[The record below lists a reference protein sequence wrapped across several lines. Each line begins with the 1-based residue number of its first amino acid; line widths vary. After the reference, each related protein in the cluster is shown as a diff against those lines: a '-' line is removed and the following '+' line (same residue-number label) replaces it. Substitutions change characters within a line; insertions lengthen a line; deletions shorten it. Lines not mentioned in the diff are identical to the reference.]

1 MNNTNEINDPL
12 SKYPIGL
19 EFPFR
24 WGCDQSTEIWSGN
37 ATLRKDNLASAGA
50 AKVSFDFLPRPTWR
64 FHFELSQKRSQQDQ
78 MSKVFSGCATGEA
91 ILETYEFLGSLP
103 VTISSSVVDSGSSSV
118 SDSGLVN
125 CVDPGDIPEIRSALF
140 GVINGPETQGRA
152 ISRGRTAMVGRLST
166 SVPGLK
172 VTLDSLSTSS
182 PDSRTCF
189 SPTHVA
195 RLDFDHLVSAAEI
208 EKAKLTLF
216 WTLSMMRQG
225 WVGLVGPWCYADND
239 KLLSVQTGITKTARL
254 PLGQTWCH
262 HKIEDAFENLFASV
276 SKQLADT
283 TRSEPLVSAMHWLI
297 ESEQCAGAVEGSI
310 ILQQAAFECLAWLE
324 IVQTRK
330 LCSPDGFK
338 NLPAADKIRWL
349 LSLKNISAEIPVKSQ
364 DVMRYAREFN
374 LRCLTD
380 VMVEVRNALIHA
392 EPKKTAKLF
401 SRQSGSDERTQL
413 WHQIG
418 GILQQAVLASLG
430 YDSLMMRRDV
440 DEKYAANAVVDVPWR
455 IKPLNPTI
463 A

>member
-1 MNNTNEINDPL
+1 MDTKNETKDPL
-12 SKYPIGL
+12 SGYPIGM
-19 EFPFR
+19 EFPFT
-24 WGCDQSTEIWSGN
+24 WGYDQSTEIWSGS
-37 ATLRKDNLASAGA
+37 ATLRLGNHAQMGS
-50 AKVSFDFLPRPTWR
+50 AKVLFDGLPRPSWR
-64 FHFELSQKRSQQDQ
+64 FHFEPAQKRSQQDQ
-78 MSKVFSGCATGEA
+78 MLNVFFGCATGDA
-91 ILETYEFLGSLP
+91 ILETDGFFGSLP
-103 VTISSSVVDSGSSSV
+103 VYILSSSISV
-118 SDSGLVN
+118 SGIVN
-125 CVDPGDIPEIRSALF
+125 CVDPGDIPELRSALF
-140 GVINGPETQGRA
+140 GIINGPQTQGKA
-152 ISRGRTAMVGRLST
+152 ISRGRTAMVGRLSA

-195 RLDFDHLVSAAEI
+195 RLDFDHLVSAAEV
-208 EKAKLTLF
+208 EKTKLALF

-225 WVGLVGPWCYADND
+225 WVGLVGPWHYADND
-239 KLLSVQTGITKTARL
+239 KLLSIQTGLTKSARL

-262 HKIEDAFENLFASV
+262 EQIDDAFEKLFTSI
-276 SKQLADT
+276 SKQLADKN
-283 TRSEPLVSAMHWLI
+283 RSEPLVSAMHWLI

-349 LSLKNISAEIPVKSQ
+349 LSLKNISADIPSKSHE
-364 DVMRYAREFN
+364 VMRYAKEFN
-374 LRCLTD
+374 LGCLTD

-401 SRQSGSDERTQL
+401 SRQSGTDERTQL

-430 YDSLMMRRDV
+430 YDGLMMRRDME
-440 DEKYAANAVVDVPWR
+440 EKYAANAVVDVPWR
-455 IKPLNPTI
+455 IKPV
-463 A
+463 

>member
-1 MNNTNEINDPL
+1 MAID
-12 SKYPIGL
+12 SKAAYPAGL
-19 EFPFR
+19 EFPFS
-24 WGCDQSTEIWSGN
+24 WSFDKATEIWSGT
-37 ATLRKDNLASAGA
+37 AKLRIGDQAQTGT
-50 AKVSFDFLPRPTWR
+50 AKVLFDPLPRPSWR
-64 FHFELSQKRSQQDQ
+64 FHFAPAQKRSQQDQ
-78 MSKVFSGCATGEA
+78 LENVFFGCSTGDA
-91 ILETYEFLGSLP
+91 ILETPGFLGSLP
-103 VTISSSVVDSGSSSV
+103 VYILSSSKSSSGV
-118 SDSGLVN
+118 VN
-125 CVDPGDIPEIRSALF
+125 CVDPRDIPEIRSAVF
-140 GVINGPETQGRA
+140 GIINGPQTHGKA
-152 ISRGRTAMVGRLST
+152 ISRGRTAMVGRLSA
-166 SVPGLK
+166 SVQGLK
-172 VTLDSLSTSS
+172 VTLDSLGTSS

-195 RLDFDHLVSAAEI
+195 RLDFDHLVSAAEV

-225 WVGLVGPWCYADND
+225 WVGLVGPWYYADKDN
-239 KLLSVQTGITKTARL
+239 LLSIQTGITKTARL

-262 HKIEDAFENLFASV
+262 EQIEDAFENLFASV
-276 SKQLADT
+276 SKQLADKN
-283 TRSEPLVSAMHWLI
+283 RSEPLTSAMHWLI

-349 LSLKNISAEIPVKSQ
+349 LSLKNISAEIPIKSH
-364 DVMRYAREFN
+364 DIMRYAKEFN
-374 LRCLTD
+374 LGCLTD

-430 YDSLMMRRDV
+430 YDGLMMRRDI

-455 IKPLNPTI
+455 IKPLNPSI